1 MSTICP
7 SSHAH
12 ALKTTCYVKHSCR
25 CTPCG
30 EAWKQRGIDR
40 RKRATARLFT
50 PGLVDA
56 APVREHLRTLN
67 SYGLGY
73 ERIAKLAGVRVW
85 TVRTLL
91 AGRRSA
97 PPGDHVPLWVVPQ
110 YEADRILA
118 LQPHHALL
126 ADAALMPA
134 VGTHRR
140 VQALVYQGWSLAKI
154 AHELGIKPQSLS
166 AMLNQAEVR
175 ADTYRQVVSL
185 YDALW
190 DVPPPQR
197 TPSER
202 GAVSRARNHAVSRG
216 WASPLAWDDID
227 TDAEPEGL
235 VEYPGVKDAA

>member
-7 SSHAH
+7 DPHSH

-25 CTPCG
+25 CAPCG
-30 EAWKQRGIDR
+30 EAWRQRGIDR
-40 RKRATARLFT
+40 RKHATARLFT

-91 AGRRSA
+91 AGRGTTPQGKR
-97 PPGDHVPLWVVPQ
+97 VPLVTVPR
-110 YEADRILA
+110 YEAVLILA
-118 LQPHHALL
+118 LRPSHALL
-126 ADAALMPA
+126 ADAARMPS

-140 VQALVYQGWSLAKI
+140 VQALVSQGWSLAKI
-154 AHELGIKPQSLS
+154 AHEIGIKPQSLS

-202 GAVSRARNHAVSRG
+202 GAVSRARGLAATRG
-216 WASPLAWDDID
+216 WVSPLAWDDID
-227 TDAEPEGL
+227 TDAGPHGL
-235 VEYPGVKDAA
+235 SDLSPHRQAA